1 MWVCTHCR
9 QQRVSG
15 VFCHSPLVPFRQGLS
30 LNLGF
35 LTRLSTPWNWYY
47 RHFLECLVYYTIF
60 EIWTLVPMMV
70 GQALLTAETTS
81 TVAFSAGRGLL
92 LFLLSWEM
100 VSCDATRPWI
110 PDPLT
115 TMCWNHG
122 VRQQTWPTLH
132 PFLVSTHLP
141 QHEIL
146 KRKSLTYIQSHEQHL
161 RQWTR
166 CSLHFTNANLK
177 QHPRE
182 KSRAALWTP
191 VADLGIS
198 SLCVL

>member
-1 MWVCTHCR
+1 MPGLLYNFWDLNT
-9 QQRVSG
+9 
-15 VFCHSPLVPFRQGLS
+15 SPHDG
-30 LNLGF
+30 G
-35 LTRLSTPWNWYY
+35 
-47 RHFLECLVYYTIF
+47 
-60 EIWTLVPMMV
+60 
-70 GQALLTAETTS
+70 TS
-81 TVAFSAGRGLL
+81 TLNCWDNLYSRLSAGRGLL
-92 LFLLSWEM
+92 LFQLSWEM

-141 QHEIL
+141 QHEML

-191 VADLGIS
+191 VADLGIR